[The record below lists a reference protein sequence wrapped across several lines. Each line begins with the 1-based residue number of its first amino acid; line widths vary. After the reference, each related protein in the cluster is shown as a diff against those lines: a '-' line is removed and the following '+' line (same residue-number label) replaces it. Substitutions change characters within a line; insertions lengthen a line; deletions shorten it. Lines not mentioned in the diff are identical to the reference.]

1 MARAEKNPTRDVYAD
16 LLRDTRGLRREHAA
30 ARDGWYANLSWERKE
45 ESLFEL
51 EMLLKGFACFG
62 NPRNHPGPLRT
73 STGIAHDYREELR
86 ILRDAIDEGVR
97 HIKML
102 LGSKERAFVFSRY
115 LETVLP
121 EDAVRSRLVQEQ
133 LSQDSPDE
141 SLFVLRNAF
150 AGALEIADGLLRLPR
165 VSHRLY
171 AAFLGSLT
179 REIAR
184 SVYFNPLVT
193 LEFRPEFD
201 RIRNARVLE
210 TLHNIESEA
219 AHRIAALSF
228 LGFFRVLR
236 YAHLVEEYASRPET
250 ARRAYVILA
259 VLRSDVRALVQFL
272 TRRAGEVLA
281 NGLERE
287 ILAVPAHAI
296 GERHASILE
305 TATTLSSLRATL
317 VSLANAY
324 RVEIRRVF
332 ERDLVAPDT
341 SVPDDELRKKLVE
354 GCRSIRGSTHH
365 AIATLVRELDPTGKV
380 PSLGDD
386 EGGRASA
393 SERLRRDIWMFAQV
407 LRAFLAKAH
416 VTRVEQDRWS
426 SLQGFQYVREFLGHF
441 RAIGYQ
447 LLRYSEYEHFD
458 RFLSALES
466 LRDVDLLEPDKL
478 ERAVLE
484 CADFQVFLED
494 LFVRVSR
501 RAELRGVPFDKRAAA
516 ETLKIYLGAA

>member
-1 MARAEKNPTRDVYAD
+1 MARAEKNTARDVYAD

-30 ARDGWYANLSWERKE
+30 ARDDWYANLSWERKE

-62 NPRNHPGPLRT
+62 NSRNHPGPVRT

-86 ILRDAIDEGVR
+86 ILRDALDEAVR
-97 HIKML
+97 HVKSL
-102 LGSKERAFVFSRY
+102 LGQKERAFVFSRY

-121 EDAVRSRLVQEQ
+121 EDAVRSRLVHEQ
-133 LSQDSPDE
+133 LSQDSPEE

-150 AGALEIADGLLRLPR
+150 AGALEVADGLLRLPR

-171 AAFLGSLT
+171 SAFLGSLT
-179 REIAR
+179 REVAR

-201 RIRNARVLE
+201 RIRNTRVLE
-210 TLHNIESEA
+210 TLHGIDNEA
-219 AHRIAALSF
+219 GHRVAALSF
-228 LGFFRVLR
+228 LGLFRVHR
-236 YAHLVEEYASRPET
+236 YARLVEEYASRPET

-272 TRRAGEVLA
+272 TRRSGDVLA
-281 NGLERE
+281 SGLERE
-287 ILAVPAHAI
+287 ILDTHAADI
-296 GERHASILE
+296 HARHASLVE
-305 TATTLSSLRATL
+305 AAATMSSLRATL

-341 SVPDDELRKKLVE
+341 SIPDDELRKKLLE
-354 GCRSIRGSTHH
+354 ASRAIRGATHH
-365 AIATLVRELDPTGKV
+365 AIATLVRELDPTSAV
-380 PSLGDD
+380 PVLGDD
-386 EGGRASA
+386 ENARASA
-393 SERLRRDIWMFAQV
+393 SERLRRDVWMFAQV

-416 VTRVEQDRWS
+416 ATKIEQDRWS

-458 RFLSALES
+458 RFLAALDS
-466 LRDVDLLEPDKL
+466 LRDVDLLDPDKL
-478 ERAVLE
+478 DRAVIE

-501 RAELRGVPFDKRAAA
+501 RSELRGVPFDKRAAA
-516 ETLKIYLGAA
+516 ETLRIYLGAA